1 MKNAIKMVKLD
12 KTREPLM
19 GSERHVQDEGSIIN
33 EAYANETSGEEDYQ
47 HHLTPFVSLLTLTAS
62 ISGFLFGYDT
72 GVISSML
79 ISIRTSLGHSLTVLD
94 KSLITSVTALFALL
108 GSPLAGFLAD
118 SWGRKKVVLLADVT
132 FAVGALIQASSYTVA
147 ELVFGRAVV
156 GLAIGAASFVAPL
169 YITELSPAPF
179 RGRLVIVNVLF
190 ITIGQVVAYVVGWTF
205 SDWNE
210 TGIGWRLMAGL
221 GAVPAII
228 QFFIMITMPET
239 PRWLVMSEREDE
251 ARKVLSK
258 VYGARNNA
266 NRLVTEVL
274 QGIESER
281 VEEQISRRAR
291 AREIE
296 HPNDNSWTS
305 SLKDT
310 WIELTR
316 NGGNRRALII
326 SCLLQALQ
334 QLCGFNSIMY
344 FSASIFAILEF
355 ESPTFTS
362 LAVASTNFFMTCVAF
377 LIIDRIGR
385 RYVLL
390 YTIPVMILGL
400 LFCSLGFLFM
410 SIPTFRKA
418 SDSISTTNIALPRV
432 APLIVLFSIILFV
445 GAYALGLGTVPWL
458 QSELFPLSVR
468 ALGSG
473 ISTSTNWT
481 ANFIVGLTFL
491 PMMEFMS
498 PTITFII
505 YAAFCV
511 LGWLAIW
518 RFYPETS
525 GCGLEDVKAL
535 LANGWGVERDKTSS
549 LRDESAEH

>member
-1 MKNAIKMVKLD
+1 MVKLD
-12 KTREPLM
+12 NTREALM
-19 GSERHVQDEGSIIN
+19 GCERHARDEGSIIH
-33 EAYANETSGEEDYQ
+33 EAHANGTSREEDYP
-47 HHLTPFVSLLTLTAS
+47 HHLAPFVSLLTLTAS

-118 SWGRKKVVLLADVT
+118 SWGRKKVILLADVT
-132 FAVGALIQASSYTVA
+132 FAVGALIQASSYTVS
-147 ELVFGRAVV
+147 ELVLGRAVV

-190 ITIGQVVAYVVGWTF
+190 ITIGQVVAYIVGWAF

-210 TGIGWRLMAGL
+210 TGIGWRFMAGL

-228 QFFIMITMPET
+228 QFFIMTTMPET

-251 ARKVLSK
+251 ARRVLSK
-258 VYGARNNA
+258 VYGARKTA
-266 NRLVTEVL
+266 NRTVNEVL
-274 QGIESER
+274 EGIESER
-281 VEEQISRRAR
+281 IEEQNSRRAR
-291 AREIE
+291 LRETE
-296 HPNDNSWTS
+296 HTNDDTWTP

-310 WIELTR
+310 WIELTQ

-362 LAVASTNFFMTCVAF
+362 LAVASTNFFMTCAAF

-385 RYVLL
+385 RYILL

-400 LFCSLGFLFM
+400 LLCSLGFLFM
-410 SIPTFRKA
+410 SIPTFRNT

-473 ISTSTNWT
+473 MSTSTNWT
-481 ANFIVGLTFL
+481 ANFVVGLTFL

-498 PTITFII
+498 PTSTFII

-525 GCGLEDVKAL
+525 GYGLEDVKAL
-535 LANGWGVERDKTSS
+535 LANGWGVERDKIP
-549 LRDESAEH
+549 LLQDESTEH